1 MATEVLTKENSGSRG
16 TSLNATVYAGG
27 KENGKCVQLT
37 QRMENGELGYVQ
49 LTENDLRDVLE
60 ALQDY
65 ALAEAGLEVEL
76 DEVRMVEV

>member
-1 MATEVLTKENSGSRG
+1 
-16 TSLNATVYAGG
+16 
-27 KENGKCVQLT
+27 
-37 QRMENGELGYVQ
+37 MENGELGYVQ